1 MSGVSIATQLLVVN
15 SALLAVVPS
24 IRIMAGVVP
33 VTTAA
38 PAISLMQINGEE
50 RKTVSMAEPT
60 RYKTD
65 RVQITIYAKTYPA
78 VKQILGLIR
87 TAMPVTTGAT
97 VAGWPVQSVLHE
109 NDGPD
114 FYEDGPNLY
123 SQAVEYSVSYTR

>member
-1 MSGVSIATQLLVVN
+1 MSIATQLLVVN

-65 RVQITIYAKTYPA
+65 RVQITIRPGAATGAGPA
-78 VKQILGLIR
+78 VTPGKAAPD
-87 TAMPVTTGAT
+87 TAKPPVPAP
-97 VAGWPVQSVLHE
+97 APVPAPPAPAPQ
-109 NDGPD
+109 P
-114 FYEDGPNLY
+114 
-123 SQAVEYSVSYTR
+123 